1 MDIYEEKKYNFVHNC
16 KIPYLNAAIIEKSH
30 VRFVLPVKE
39 MHMNHVGIVYAG
51 SYFVFAESAGASL
64 IFAAYAEK
72 KNYTPIISNVSIDY
86 LKPAKTDLVI
96 DMTMS
101 EEEAAEKIAPT

>member
-1 MDIYEEKKYNFVHNC
+1 M
-16 KIPYLNAAIIEKSH
+16 
-30 VRFVLPVKE
+30 RFVLPVKE

-72 KNYTPIISNVSIDY
+72 KNYTPISC
-86 LKPAKTDLVI
+86 
-96 DMTMS
+96 
-101 EEEAAEKIAPT
+101 